1 MSTKPPFSEQITFL
15 YCSNLEETASFYQN
29 LLGLPLTLD
38 QGACRIFR
46 VTESA
51 YIGLCH
57 CGEERTVTRDGV
69 TFTFVCEDVDGWH
82 EKLAAAGIEIV
93 DPPRIRE
100 AFGIY
105 RFFARDPEGHLI
117 EFQRFLDPDWL
128 SG

>member
-1 MSTKPPFSEQITFL
+1 MTTKSPFAEQITFL
-15 YCSNLEETASFYQN
+15 YCSNLDETASFYRD
-29 LLGLPLTLD
+29 LLGLPLALD

-46 VTESA
+46 VTDSA
-51 YIGLCH
+51 FIGLCH
-57 CGEERTVTRDGV
+57 CSEGRSVTRDGV

-82 EKLAAAGIEIV
+82 EKLVANRVEIV
-93 DPPRIRE
+93 DPPKIRE

-117 EFQRFLDPDWL
+117 EFQRFLDPDWP